1 MFLILALADCSK
13 KPKNN
18 HMNLIVLADFIPLET
33 KNIFPPSVIEISF
46 TFHTQPVKL
55 CFRVL
60 ALSSM
65 LGEDAFCLIS
75 LLQALLCSSLHFHHL
90 TET

>member
-1 MFLILALADCSK
+1 MFLILAHAGCSK

-33 KNIFPPSVIEISF
+33 KNIFPPSAIKISF
-46 TFHTQPVKL
+46 TFHMQPVKFSL
-55 CFRVL
+55 RVL

-75 LLQALLCSSLHFHHL
+75 LLQALLCSSLPFHHL